1 MLFLYTLSVVLV
13 RILITTSRQ
22 TWFQLHLSCMRR
34 WQSLLRGLYLND
46 SRNTSC
52 VTASSPRSLQWMCS
66 SPQEGGRHSP
76 LFSLLTFPLV
86 RSASQ
91 FKGEVLVGQVGFT
104 LLAGLEAASPH
115 TATGSKTGELCWTM
129 VPRVGFSPDKDVCKC
144 KRRIRYKLKT
154 DVFFLPWKPASKIHS
169 SHK

>member
-1 MLFLYTLSVVLV
+1 MDEFKRFLRKPELLLLTGVKMVLLKVWRTVLGLF
-13 RILITTSRQ
+13 
-22 TWFQLHLSCMRR
+22 
-34 WQSLLRGLYLND
+34 RGGK
-46 SRNTSC
+46 
-52 VTASSPRSLQWMCS
+52 
-66 SPQEGGRHSP
+66 GGRHLISFFKIGIVSCFS

-129 VPRVGFSPDKDVCKC
+129 VPRVGFSPDKDVCF
-144 KRRIRYKLKT
+144 R
-154 DVFFLPWKPASKIHS
+154 S
-169 SHK
+169 SFKAGFEKSLNCLLEQGQLAFMPHFALTECTMSPTS